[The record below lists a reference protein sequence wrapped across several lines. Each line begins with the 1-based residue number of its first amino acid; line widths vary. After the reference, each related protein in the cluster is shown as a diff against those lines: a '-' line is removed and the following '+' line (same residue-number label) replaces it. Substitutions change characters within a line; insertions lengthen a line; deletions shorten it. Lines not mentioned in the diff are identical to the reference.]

1 MERPGVG
8 IHTGALLAGFSVEAA
23 LTLVICERLQHHPKA
38 QKSVP
43 DVINSA

>member
-1 MERPGVG
+1 MERPGVDT
-8 IHTGALLAGFSVEAA
+8 HRALLAGFSVEAA
-23 LTLVICERLQHHPKA
+23 LTLVIRERLQHHPKA